1 MSKNTTHFVLR
12 IKDNM
17 QCKEGIFNDALG
29 EFNWEEILPTQ
40 LTTEIKIAAL
50 CCRARLSGKSKRS

>member
-1 MSKNTTHFVLR
+1 
-12 IKDNM
+12 M

-29 EFNWEEILPTQ
+29 EKLRRNNLPTQ

-50 CCRARLSGKSKRS
+50 CCRARLSGFRQNTDPRPDN

>member
-1 MSKNTTHFVLR
+1 
-12 IKDNM
+12 M
-17 QCKEGIFNDALG
+17 QWKEGIFNDALG

>member
-1 MSKNTTHFVLR
+1 
-12 IKDNM
+12 M

-40 LTTEIKIAAL
+40 LTTVTTEIKIAAL